1 LRQAVEGLGR
11 EGFPAR
17 WSRFFRE
24 RIARYWPAK
33 PELQGRA
40 LWLTWQTGWLFLAQS
55 SAGVFNYLS
64 NVAAGRLL
72 GPADYGAFA
81 ALSAVLVILVALAGT
96 IQTLTAQGVARALA
110 DGQGGQVAA
119 LLRYLFLTL
128 ALRWGGLAALAAV
141 ILSPLLASWLHTSA
155 IASAVAGITILPL
168 AMLPVFQ
175 GALRGSQRFIPFGAT
190 VMVNG
195 GLRFVLTVLL
205 ALLGLGLAGT
215 VAALP
220 LSYLA
225 AALLGLW
232 LLRDLLRREPNAPTP
247 LPIRV
252 NRELIG
258 AALGLLAFAF
268 LVNAD
273 VILVKNRFPAEEA
286 GLYSAMAVLGKAVLY
301 FPAAVTGVLLPLVVG
316 RTVRGERSLSLL
328 LVSLGAVLALCA
340 VFAVPFALFPV
351 QALELLFGDAYAE
364 HASLLG
370 SYSIAMMLY
379 AMANVWLIYAIGRQ
393 RPGYPLLLG
402 VVALAEM
409 VALAVVPPELE
420 IVVMVVVAGG
430 AVAIALAVVEGA
442 RLRWSRRISANN

>member
-1 LRQAVEGLGR
+1 MRQAVEGLGK

-24 RIARYWPAK
+24 RIARRWPAK
-33 PELQGRA
+33 AEGRGRA

-72 GPADYGAFA
+72 GPVDYGAFA

-96 IQTLTAQGVARALA
+96 IQTLTAQGIARALA
-110 DGQGGQVAA
+110 GGRGRQVAA
-119 LLRYLFLTL
+119 LLRYLFLVV
-128 ALRWGGLAALAAV
+128 ALRWGGLAALAAM

-168 AMLPVFQ
+168 AMLPISQ
-175 GALRGSQRFIPFGAT
+175 GALRGSQRFIPFGVT

-205 ALLGLGLAGT
+205 ALLGLGLVGT

-232 LLRDLLRREPNAPTP
+232 LLRDLLRQEPDASAS
-247 LPIRV
+247 LSIRA
-252 NRELIG
+252 NCELAG

-351 QALELLFGDAYAE
+351 QALGLLFGAIYAE

-393 RPGYPLLLG
+393 RPGYPLMLAA
-402 VVALAEM
+402 VALAEM
-409 VALAVVPPELE
+409 VALAMVPTRLE
-420 IVVMVVVAGG
+420 AVVMVVVAGG
-430 AVAIALAVVEGA
+430 VVALTLAVVEGA
-442 RLRWSRRISANN
+442 RLWWRQRIAGS

>member
-1 LRQAVEGLGR
+1 MRQAVERLDRRGL
-11 EGFPAR
+11 PAR

-24 RIARYWPAK
+24 RVAGGWPVSA
-33 PELQGRA
+33 EGRGRA

-110 DGQGGQVAA
+110 AGRDGQVGA
-119 LLRYLFLTL
+119 LLRYLFLSV
-128 ALRWGGLAALAAV
+128 ALRWGGLATLAAV

-155 IASAVAGITILPL
+155 IASAVASITILPL
-168 AMLPVFQ
+168 AMLPIFQ

-195 GLRFVLTVLL
+195 GLRFALTVLL
-205 ALLGLGLAGT
+205 ASLGLGLMGT

-220 LSYLA
+220 LSQLA

-232 LLRDLLRREPNAPTP
+232 LLRDLLRREPAAPAP
-247 LPIRV
+247 LPLGA
-252 NRELIG
+252 NRELAG

-273 VILVKNRFPAEEA
+273 VILVKNRFPPEEA

-301 FPAAVTGVLLPLVVG
+301 FPASITGVLLPLVVG
-316 RTVRGERSLSLL
+316 RTVRGERALPLL
-328 LVSLGAVLALCA
+328 LGSLGAVVVLCA
-340 VFAVPFALFPV
+340 MFAVPFALFPV
-351 QALELLFGDAYAE
+351 RALGLLFGATYAGY
-364 HASLLG
+364 ASLLG

-393 RPGYPLLLG
+393 RLGYPLMLTAI
-402 VVALAEM
+402 ALAEM
-409 VALAVVPPELE
+409 VALAMVPLKLE
-420 IVVMVVVAGG
+420 TVVMVVVSGG
-430 AVAIALAVVEGA
+430 AAAVALAVVESA
-442 RLRWSRRISANN
+442 RLWWSQRMPGT